1 MKTLIVD
8 DELDACL
15 NLKGILSEHC
25 PEIEVMGMAHSVQEA
40 LAFLSNHQPD
50 LVFLDVQMPAGSGF
64 GLLEHFE
71 QAPFQVIFVTAF
83 HEYAIQA
90 IKVSALDY
98 ILKPIDVEGLKRAV
112 ARTHQRKLNNVI
124 IRRNS
129 KSADELDADEVLLKT
144 TRGNLVIH
152 QEELMY
158 IESLGRTV
166 NLHLIV
172 DRTLESHQS
181 LSAYSE
187 LFAHANCMQVHR
199 NFLVNLN
206 HVREFRA
213 IPKDGGP
220 GSTLV
225 MKNGAEIPVE
235 SSLKKE
241 VIQNLEDL

>member
-15 NLKGILSEHC
+15 NLTGILSEHC

-40 LAFLSNHQPD
+40 LAFISNHQPD

-64 GLLEHFE
+64 GLMEHFN

-112 ARTHQRKLNNVI
+112 ARTHERKLNNVI
-124 IRRNS
+124 VRRNT
-129 KSADELDADEVLLKT
+129 KSQEELEEHEVLLKS
-144 TRGNLVIH
+144 NQSQLVIH
-152 QEELMY
+152 QQELLF
-158 IESLGRTV
+158 IESMGRTV
-166 NLHLIV
+166 NIHLIV
-172 DRTLESHQS
+172 DRQLESHQS
-181 LSAYSE
+181 ISAYAE
-187 LFAHANCMQVHR
+187 IFKGKNFMQVHR

-213 IPKDGGP
+213 IPKEGGP

-225 MKNGAEIPVE
+225 MKNGSEIPVE

-241 VIQNLEDL
+241 VIQGLEGL